1 MASQTLQKFMSPKG
15 SLEWVTITGEGK
27 ENLSGKMQ
35 YVASLVLTAEQAD
48 EIAAK
53 IEAFWQEHRPKKVKV
68 PKSTGLYPQMKKTGE
83 TDEDGEAIKEP
94 TGNFILAFKTGVT
107 WPDGSPIL
115 VKTYNAKGK
124 EVALGAT
131 KIGNG
136 STGKVSGSFDIYTT
150 KSKQGQIVDAGVTF
164 YLNAIQI
171 SKLEVYS
178 EDAGFEADEDE
189 EGGWTGEDD
198 TFEGVHEEQAE
209 EKSEPASKPRL

>member
-27 ENLSGKMQ
+27 ENLSGKLQ
-35 YVASLVLTAEQAD
+35 YVASLVLSEEQAD
-48 EIAAK
+48 AVKAELD
-53 IEAFWQEHRPKKVKV
+53 AFWTANKPKGVKV
-68 PKSTGLYPQMKKTGE
+68 PKSNGLYAQMRKTGE
-83 TDEDGEAIKEP
+83 TDEDGDAIKEP
-94 TGNFILAFKTGVT
+94 TGKFILAFKTGVA

-136 STGKVSGSFDIYTT
+136 SIGKVSGSYDIYT
-150 KSKQGQIVDAGVTF
+150 SKAPGTGKVIDAGITF

-178 EDAGFEADEDE
+178 EDAGFAADDED
-189 EGGWTGEDD
+189 GGWTGDDD
-198 TFEGVHEEQAE
+198 TFEGAHEEAE
-209 EKSEPASKPRL
+209 EEKPKGTPRL

>member
-27 ENLSGKMQ
+27 ENLSGKLQ
-35 YVASLVLTAEQAD
+35 YVASLVLSAEQAKAVTAELD
-48 EIAAK
+48 
-53 IEAFWQEHRPKKVKV
+53 AFWAANKPKGVKV
-68 PKSTGLYPQMKKTGE
+68 PKSNGLYPQMRKTGE
-83 TDEDGEAIKEP
+83 TDEDGDPIKEP
-94 TGNFILAFKTGVT
+94 TGNFILAFKTGTT
-107 WPDGSPIL
+107 WPDGSPII
-115 VKTYNAKGK
+115 VKTYNSKGK

-136 STGKVSGSFDIYTT
+136 SIGKVSGSYDIYT
-150 KSKQGQIVDAGVTF
+150 SKAPGTGKIIDAGITF

-178 EDAGFEADEDE
+178 EDAGFEADDD

-198 TFEGVHEEQAE
+198 SFEGVHEEQ
-209 EKSEPASKPRL
+209 SESNEPKATPRL

>member
-15 SLEWVTITGEGK
+15 TLEWVTITGEGK

-35 YVASLVLTAEQAD
+35 YVASLVLSAD
-48 EIAAK
+48 DAAK
-53 IEAFWQEHRPKKVKV
+53 VEAELDKYWAANRPKKVKT
-68 PKSTGLYPQMKKTGE
+68 PKSTGLYPQMRKTGE
-83 TDEDGEAIKEP
+83 TDEDGDPIKEP
-94 TGNFILAFKTGVT
+94 TGNFILAFKTGTT

-136 STGKVSGSFDIYTT
+136 SIGKVAGSYDIYTT
-150 KSKQGQIVDAGVTF
+150 KSKAGQIVDAGITF

-178 EDAGFEADEDE
+178 EDAGFAADEDGE
-189 EGGWTGEDD
+189 WEGEDD
-198 TFEGVHEEQAE
+198 SFEGVNSTEEE
-209 EKSEPASKPRL
+209 SDEPKAQPRL